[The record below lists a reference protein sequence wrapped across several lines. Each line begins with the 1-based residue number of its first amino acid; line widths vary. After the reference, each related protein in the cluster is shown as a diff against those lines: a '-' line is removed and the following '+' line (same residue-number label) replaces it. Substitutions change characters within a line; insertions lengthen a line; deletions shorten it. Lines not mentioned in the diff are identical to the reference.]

1 METYPLG
8 GQIAQSGQ
16 GSNPLVR
23 GVKDAEVLKVVATV
37 TDEQFAARALVRD
50 WARNATSGPGG
61 TAAIRDVE
69 QGKTDAWRPVF
80 SRLAELGIFGVA
92 IPEESG
98 GAGGSIE
105 DLCAMVEEAAKALVP
120 GPVATT
126 ALATLVV
133 SDPDLLGAL
142 ASGERFAGLALEG
155 EIEFDG
161 ATSKASGTLP
171 FALGVAEGAVLLA
184 PADGKWLLIDTG
196 GAGVQIEPLAA
207 SDFSRPLARVVLNS
221 ATATVV
227 SDTRARVEELAA
239 TVLAAE
245 AAGIT
250 RWSLETAVD
259 YAKVREQFGKPIGS
273 FQAIKHICA
282 EMLCRAEQA
291 EVAAADAARAAA
303 EGDESQFSI
312 AAALAASTGIA
323 AVKANVK
330 DCIQVLGGI
339 GCTWEHDAHLY
350 LRRAH
355 AIGRFLGGAE
365 TWLRRITA
373 LTQAGVRRR
382 LEIDLT
388 EVEDRRAEIAAA
400 VAQIAELPEEKRQAA
415 LAEAGLQAPHWPAP
429 YGRGAGPAEQLLIDQ
444 ELTAA
449 GVARPDLVIGWWAAP
464 TILEHGTPEQ
474 VERFVPGTTRGEFLW
489 CQLFSEPGAGSDLAS
504 LRTKAVRT
512 EGGWNLT
519 GQKVWTSAAHKAK
532 WGVCLARTDPDAPKH
547 KGITY
552 FLVEMS
558 SPGIEIRPLREITGD
573 SLFNEVF
580 LDNVFV
586 PDELVV
592 GEVNDGWRLAR
603 TTLANE
609 RVAMA
614 NGTALGNPMEEL
626 LELLAE
632 LDLDAAQQDRLGR
645 LIVTAQT
652 GALLDQRIAQL
663 AVGGQDPGAQSSVRK
678 LIGVRYRQALAE
690 FTMDVSEGGGLVD
703 RRADGDRAVFDFLNT
718 RCLTI
723 AGGTE
728 QILLTVAAER
738 LLGLPR

>member
-1 METYPLG
+1 M
-8 GQIAQSGQ
+8 
-16 GSNPLVR
+16 
-23 GVKDAEVLKVVATV
+23 VATV
-37 TDEQFAARALVRD
+37 TDEQFAARELVRD

-61 TAAIRDVE
+61 TAAVRAVE
-69 QGKTDAWRPVF
+69 RGDADAWRPVF
-80 SRLAELGIFGVA
+80 ARLADLGIFGVA
-92 IPEESG
+92 VAEECG
-98 GAGGSIE
+98 GAGGGVE
-105 DLCAMVEEAAKALVP
+105 DLCAMVEEAARALVP

-133 SDPDLLGAL
+133 SDPEMLAAL
-142 ASGERFAGLALEG
+142 ASGERFAGVALEG
-155 EIEFDG
+155 DVRFDG
-161 ATSKASGTLP
+161 ATSRASGTVAW
-171 FALGVAEGAVLLA
+171 ALGAAEGGVLLV
-184 PADGKWLLIDTG
+184 PAGGTWLLVDIAG
-196 GAGVQIEPLAA
+196 EGVQLEPLRAT
-207 SDFSRPLARVVLNS
+207 DFSRPLARVVLTS
-221 ATATVV
+221 APATVIEV
-227 SDTRARVEELAA
+227 PGSRVQELAA

-245 AAGIT
+245 LAGVT
-250 RWSLETAVD
+250 RWSLDTAVA

-273 FQAIKHICA
+273 FQAVKHLCA

-291 EVAAADAARAAA
+291 EVAAADAARAAG
-303 EGDESQFSI
+303 ELGKSDGESQFSI
-312 AAALAASTGIA
+312 AAALAAGTCIA
-323 AVKANVK
+323 AAKASVK

-350 LRRAH
+350 LRRSH
-355 AIGRFLGGAE
+355 AIASILGGTE
-365 TWLRRITA
+365 RWLRRITE
-373 LTQAGVRRR
+373 LTQHGVRRR
-382 LEIDLT
+382 LGIDLT
-388 EVEDRRAEIAAA
+388 EVEGQRSEIAAA
-400 VAQIAELPEEKRQAA
+400 VADIAALPQEKRQIA

-429 YGRGAGPAEQLLIDQ
+429 FGRGASPAEQLLIDQ
-444 ELTAA
+444 EMSAA

-464 TILEHGTPEQ
+464 TILEHGTAEQ
-474 VERFVPGTTRGEFLW
+474 IDRFVPATLRGEVLW

-512 EGGWNLT
+512 DGGWLLT
-519 GQKVWTSAAHKAK
+519 GQKVWTSAAHKAQ

-547 KGITY
+547 KGISY
-552 FLVEMS
+552 FLVDMKA
-558 SPGIEIRPLREITGD
+558 PGIEIRPLREITGD

-586 PDELVV
+586 PDEMVV
-592 GEVNDGWRLAR
+592 GGVNDGWRLAR

-609 RVAMA
+609 RIAMA
-614 NGTALGNPMEEL
+614 TGTALGNPMEEL
-626 LELLAE
+626 LKVLAE

-690 FTMDVSEGGGLVD
+690 FMMDVTEGGGLVHNN
-703 RRADGDRAVFDFLNT
+703 AVFDFLNT

>member
-1 METYPLG
+1 M
-8 GQIAQSGQ
+8 
-16 GSNPLVR
+16 
-23 GVKDAEVLKVVATV
+23 VATV
-37 TDEQFAARALVRD
+37 TEEQSAARALVRD
-50 WARNATSGPGG
+50 WARNAASGPGG
-61 TAAIRDVE
+61 TAAIRAME
-69 QGKTDAWRPVF
+69 QGDRDAWRPVF
-80 SRLAELGIFGVA
+80 AGLADLGIFGVA
-92 IPEESG
+92 VCEDDG
-98 GAGGSIE
+98 GAGGTVE

-133 SDPDLLGAL
+133 TDAEALAAL

-155 EIEFDG
+155 DVQYDAVDAR
-161 ATSKASGTLP
+161 ATGTLP
-171 FALGVAEGAVLLA
+171 LVLGASDTVRGGLLLV
-184 PADGKWLLIDTG
+184 PSGGRWLLVD
-196 GAGVQIEPLAA
+196 GADDGVKIEPLRAT
-207 SDFSRPLARVVLNS
+207 DFSRPLARVTLTS
-221 ATATVV
+221 AAAAPVGE
-227 SDTRARVEELAA
+227 SGRRVDELAA

-245 AAGIT
+245 AAGVT
-250 RWSLETAVD
+250 RWSLETAAA

-273 FQAIKHICA
+273 FQAVKHLCA

-291 EVAAADAARAAA
+291 EVVAADAARAAA
-303 EGDESQFSI
+303 DPDEGQFSI
-312 AAALAASTGIA
+312 AAALAAGTGIA
-323 AVKANVK
+323 AAKANVK

-355 AIGRFLGGAE
+355 AIGAFLGGAE
-365 TWLRRITA
+365 RWLRRVTE
-373 LTQAGVRRR
+373 LTEAGVRRR
-382 LEIDLT
+382 LGIDLS
-388 EVEDRRAEIAAA
+388 EVEGRRAEIAAV
-400 VAQIAELPEEKRQAA
+400 VAEIATLPEAQRQVA
-415 LAEAGLQAPHWPAP
+415 LAGAGLQAPHWPAP
-429 YGRGAGPAEQLLIDQ
+429 YGRGASPAEQLLIDQ
-444 ELTAA
+444 EMAAA
-449 GVARPDLVIGWWAAP
+449 GVVRPDLVIGWWAAP

-474 VERFVPGTTRGEFLW
+474 IERFVPATMRGEILW

-504 LRTKAVRT
+504 LRTKAVRG
-512 EGGWNLT
+512 EGGWLLT
-519 GQKVWTSAAHKAK
+519 GQKVWTSAAHKAQ

-552 FLVEMS
+552 FLIDMK

-580 LDNVFV
+580 LDDVFV
-586 PDELVV
+586 PDGMVV
-592 GEVNDGWRLAR
+592 GSVNDGWRLAR

-614 NGTALGNPMEEL
+614 SGTALGNPMEEL
-626 LELLAE
+626 LRVLGEME
-632 LDLDAAQQDRLGR
+632 LDTAQQDRLGR
-645 LIVTAQT
+645 LIVLAQT

-690 FTMDVSEGGGLVD
+690 YMMDVSEGAGLVHNQ
-703 RRADGDRAVFDFLNT
+703 AVFDFLNT

>member
-1 METYPLG
+1 M
-8 GQIAQSGQ
+8 
-16 GSNPLVR
+16 
-23 GVKDAEVLKVVATV
+23 VATV

-50 WARNATSGPGG
+50 WARNSTSGPGG
-61 TAAIRDVE
+61 TTAIREVE
-69 QGKTDAWRPVF
+69 QGNTDAWRPVF
-80 SRLAELGIFGVA
+80 AGLADLGIFSVA
-92 IPEESG
+92 IPEDQG

-105 DLCAMVEEAAKALVP
+105 DLCAMVEEAAKALIA

-133 SDPDLLGAL
+133 DDPELLEAL
-142 ASGERFAGLALEG
+142 ASGERFAGVALEG
-155 EIEFDG
+155 DVRFDG
-161 ATSKASGTLP
+161 EMSRASGTLP
-171 FALGVAEGAVLLA
+171 WVLGASNTVRGGVLIL
-184 PADGKWLLIDTG
+184 PADGKSLLVDTG
-196 GAGVQIEPLAA
+196 SDGVRLEPLPA
-207 SDFSRPLARVVLNS
+207 SDFSRPLARVVLTS
-221 ATATVV
+221 APATVIAH
-227 SDTRARVEELAA
+227 SGQRVEELAA

-250 RWSLETAVD
+250 RWALDTAVA

-273 FQAIKHICA
+273 FQAVKHLCA

-291 EVAAADAARAAA
+291 EVAASDAARAAA
-303 EGDESQFSI
+303 DSDQDQFSI
-312 AAALAASTGIA
+312 AAALAASTGITA
-323 AVKANVK
+323 AKANVK

-350 LRRAH
+350 LRRVH
-355 AIGRFLGGAE
+355 SIGRFLGGAE
-365 TWLRRITA
+365 RWLRRITA

-382 LEIDLT
+382 LGIDLS
-388 EVEDRRAEIAAA
+388 EVEGLRPEIAAA
-400 VAQIAELPEEKRQAA
+400 VAEVAALPAEKRQAA

-429 YGRGAGPAEQLLIDQ
+429 HGRGASPAEQLLIDQ
-444 ELTAA
+444 EMAAA

-474 VERFVPGTTRGEFLW
+474 IERFVPATLRGEFLW

-504 LRTKAVRT
+504 LRTKAVRS
-512 EGGWNLT
+512 EDAGGGWLLT
-519 GQKVWTSAAHKAK
+519 GQKVWTSAAHKAR

-547 KGITY
+547 QGITY
-552 FLVEMS
+552 FLVDMK

-586 PDELVV
+586 PDEMVV
-592 GEVNDGWRLAR
+592 GTVNDGWRLAR

-609 RVAMA
+609 RIAMA
-614 NGTALGNPMEEL
+614 SGTALGNPMEEL
-626 LELLAE
+626 LKVLAAI
-632 LDLDAAQQDRLGR
+632 DLDVAQQDRLGR
-645 LIVTAQT
+645 LIVLAQT

-690 FTMDVSEGGGLVD
+690 YAMDVSEGGGLVD
-703 RRADGDRAVFDFLNT
+703 SRAVYDFLNT